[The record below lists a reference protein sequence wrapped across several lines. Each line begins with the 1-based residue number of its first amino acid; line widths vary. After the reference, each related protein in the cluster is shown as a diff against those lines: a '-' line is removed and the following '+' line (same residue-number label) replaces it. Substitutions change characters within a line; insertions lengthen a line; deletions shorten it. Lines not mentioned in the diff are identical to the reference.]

1 MKNKKY
7 IYKHIYIYMYI
18 YIYIYI
24 IKIWDYKTCIN
35 INKSI

>member
-7 IYKHIYIYMYI
+7 IYKHIYIYI